1 MINPFNIPEVLALY
15 GYIGVFVIV
24 FLESGIFFPLP
35 GDSLLFTAGI
45 LASGLGFNL
54 WFLIPL
60 IFFAT
65 LFGGIAGYYL
75 GTQIEKL
82 HNYSFFRKILS
93 QEHINTAHQF
103 FEKYGRFAVVFSRF
117 VPLVRTFVP
126 IVAGIARMDYK
137 KFLKYSII
145 SSLLWSTIV
154 TLVGFFL
161 GRAFPWIKDYLSYLI
176 ILIIFA
182 SILPGIYEWV
192 RTRQKKTI

>member
-45 LASGLGFNL
+45 LASGLGLNL
-54 WFLIPL
+54 GFLIPL
-60 IFFAT
+60 IFIAT
-65 LFGGIAGYYL
+65 LFGGIVGYYL

-93 QEHINTAHQF
+93 QEHINTAHKF

-137 KFLKYSII
+137 TFLRYSII
-145 SSLLWSTIV
+145 SSLLWSTVV
-154 TLVGFFL
+154 TLAGYFL
-161 GRAFPWIKDYLSYLI
+161 GKTFPMVKDYLSYLV
-176 ILIIFA
+176 ILIIFV

-192 RTRQKKTI
+192 RTRPKKTI

>member
-1 MINPFNIPEVLALY
+1 MINPFNITEVLALY

-45 LASGLGFNL
+45 LASGLGLNL
-54 WFLIPL
+54 GFLIPL
-60 IFFAT
+60 IFIAT
-65 LFGGIAGYYL
+65 LFGGIVGYYL

-82 HNYSFFRKILS
+82 HKYSFFRKILS
-93 QEHINTAHQF
+93 QEHINTAHKF

-137 KFLKYSII
+137 TFLKYSII

-161 GRAFPWIKDYLSYLI
+161 GRTFPWVKDYLSYLV
-176 ILIIFA
+176 ILIIFL
-182 SILPGIYEWV
+182 SIVPGIYEWV
-192 RTRQKKTI
+192 RTRQKKTT

>member
-45 LASGLGFNL
+45 LASGLGLNIG
-54 WFLIPL
+54 FLIPL
-60 IFFAT
+60 IFIAT
-65 LFGGIAGYYL
+65 LLGGIAGYYL

-93 QEHINTAHQF
+93 QEHINTAHNF

-117 VPLVRTFVP
+117 VPLVRTFIP

-137 KFLKYSII
+137 KFLKYSLI
-145 SSLLWSTIV
+145 SSLLWSTTI
-154 TLVGFFL
+154 TLAGFFL
-161 GRAFPWIKDYLSYLI
+161 GRSFPLIKDYLHYFIFLI
-176 ILIIFA
+176 ILL
-182 SILPGIYEWV
+182 SILPGIFEWM
-192 RTRQKKTI
+192 RTRQKKTT